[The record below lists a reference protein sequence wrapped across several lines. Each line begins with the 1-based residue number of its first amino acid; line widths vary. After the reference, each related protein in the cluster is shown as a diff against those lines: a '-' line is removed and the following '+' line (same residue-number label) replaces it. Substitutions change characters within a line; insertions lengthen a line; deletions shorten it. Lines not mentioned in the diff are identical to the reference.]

1 MQIVHALNSSDSV
14 VEVVNESR
22 AQDAGRVGRQNDDA
36 VEALERGG
44 QLRLD
49 HVGGEGDGLGEE
61 ERLVG
66 DELVG
71 LVVASNGELAVGRGG
86 DEGQQ
91 GSGVAA
97 KVERVDAE
105 GSSLRAGV
113 LRRDGGSVLRD
124 SGDSAVDCHVGL
136 GESIDTKQVVCAN
149 LGNICKG

>member
-1 MQIVHALNSSDSV
+1 MVQALNSGDGV
-14 VEVVNESR
+14 VEVVNEGC
-22 AQDAGRVGRQNDDA
+22 AQDADRVGRQDDDV

-44 QLRLD
+44 ELRLD

-66 DELVG
+66 EELVG

-86 DEGQQ
+86 DESQQ
-91 GSGVAA
+91 RPGVAA

-105 GSSLRAGV
+105 GRSLRAGV

-124 SGDSAVDCHVGL
+124 SSDGAVYCHVGL
-136 GESIDTKQVVCAN
+136 GECIDTEQVVCPN
-149 LGNICKG
+149 LGNICKGR